1 MTGPVLVTG
10 GAGFIGSALVRF
22 LIAETDEQ
30 RRQRRQA
37 HVCGQSRVARA
48 GQPAIRAIG
57 FEHVDICD
65 GVALR
70 DVFARHQPRAVMHLA
85 AESHVDRS
93 IDRPSDFV
101 ATNLVGTATLL
112 MVAQEYLHGLDAPQA
127 REFRFAARIDGRGV
141 RLARRRRRFHRVEP
155 VSPAITLF
163 GDEGRLGPSRR
174 RLAQHVR
181 VAADPHE
188 LLEQLRTVPVPGEAD
203 PAR

>member
-1 MTGPVLVTG
+1 MRATSSLSSGP
-10 GAGFIGSALVRF
+10 A
-22 LIAETDEQ
+22 TDP
-30 RRQRRQA
+30 RY
-37 HVCGQSRVARA
+37 H
-48 GQPAIRAIG
+48 

-70 DVFARHQPRAVMHLA
+70 DVFVRHRPRAVIHLA

-93 IDRPSDFV
+93 IDRPSDFI

-127 REFRFAARIDGRGV
+127 REFRFLHVSTDEVFGSLGDEAC
-141 RLARRRRRFHRVEP
+141 FHRVES

-163 GDEGRLGPSRR
+163 GDEGRLGSSRR
-174 RLAQHVR
+174 RLASHVR

-188 LLEQLRTVPVPGEAD
+188 LLEQLRTVPVPRETD
-203 PAR
+203 PACDVERTARQQTAGLRPRQ